1 MTVISTKSITGVT
14 SITSPQSDDA
24 VTLHTNDTTQRVSVT
39 TGGMN
44 VTGVVTATSFSGDVI
59 GNITGAITATTGSF
73 SGLVDVN
80 NRLDVVG
87 GANIDQANITGILT
101 ATTLTGAL
109 STTDACQTGDLT
121 ILNGN
126 PDLKLQDSNHAGNNT
141 EHMIAFKD
149 SSGNNQMNI
158 GSPFGDNT

>member
-73 SGLVDVN
+73 SGLRTHN
-80 NRLDVVG
+80 FTTQWLKQYG
-87 GANIDQANITGILT
+87 GQFEGVF
-101 ATTLTGAL
+101 TT
-109 STTDACQTGDLT
+109 
-121 ILNGN
+121 I
-126 PDLKLQDSNHAGNNT
+126 
-141 EHMIAFKD
+141 
-149 SSGNNQMNI
+149 QMM
-158 GSPFGDNT
+158 